1 MAYFLRKMQEDASGK
16 EQKDVLDKLTPLY
29 DKAREMVNYCK
40 NPQDDLESHKKRYN
54 ALLMDLFDA
63 NLDVTELVTDI
74 LELNEG
80 AIYVFNKAFTND
92 MRKFK
97 IEVLDKSPEPFN
109 IIYL

>member
-1 MAYFLRKMQEDASGK
+1 
-16 EQKDVLDKLTPLY
+16 
-29 DKAREMVNYCK
+29 
-40 NPQDDLESHKKRYN
+40 
-54 ALLMDLFDA
+54 MDLFDA